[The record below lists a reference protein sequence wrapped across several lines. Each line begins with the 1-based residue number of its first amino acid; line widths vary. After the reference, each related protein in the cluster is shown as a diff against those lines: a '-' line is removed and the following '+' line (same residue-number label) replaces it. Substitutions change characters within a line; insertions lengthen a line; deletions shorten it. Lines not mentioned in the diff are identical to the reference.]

1 MRNHL
6 HGFTQIISAS
16 FLQNHRLVHLTAGEI
31 VVPRENAIREALVVA
46 EVEIGFC
53 AVVQDVD
60 LAVLEGIHRAGI
72 HVQIRIKFLENN
84 TQTTC
89 FEQRSK
95 RRGGQSF
102 AKGTNHPA
110 SDKNVFHEGILR
122 FARAS
127 FCSSAVA
134 SSGVSM
140 PGDPV
145 AVTST

>member
-1 MRNHL
+1 VRVPL
-6 HGFTQIISAS
+6 T
-16 FLQNHRLVHLTAGEI
+16 HREGVTLYLPLVPLERAFRTI
-31 VVPRENAIREALVVA
+31 VQHI
-46 EVEIGFC
+46 
-53 AVVQDVD
+53 D

-72 HVQIRIKFLENN
+72 YVQIRIKLLKNN
-84 TQTTC
+84 AQTTC
-89 FEQRSK
+89 FEERSK
-95 RRGGQSF
+95 RRSSQSF
-102 AKGTNHPA
+102 AKGTNHAA
-110 SDKNVFHEGILR
+110 SDENVFHKRILR